1 MSENKTCYHCGNPP
15 IAQPIVYDDKT
26 FCCSGCKSV
35 YQLLSD
41 SGMEDFYKINNA
53 PGARPKSSNAE
64 KYRYL
69 DSEEIAQKFYLFNE
83 GFKRK
88 ISVLLPSIHCS
99 SCIWILENLF
109 RLHEGVKHSEVNFT
123 AKKALITFD
132 ISKIKLSELA
142 YLLDSIGYY
151 PVFDAQEETQQK
163 KFDKSL
169 ILKLAVA
176 GFAFGNIML
185 LSFPEYLNVDSTF
198 VTEFRDF
205 FAYVILILSLPI
217 LFYSGKDYLVSGYK
231 SIRTKQANL
240 DIPISVG
247 IIALYAKSLYDIL
260 TGAGPG
266 YMDSFAGFVFFLL
279 IGKWFQNK
287 TYQTLSFERN
297 YKSYF
302 PLAVT
307 LNTANGEEIIPLE
320 KLKIGDEYW
329 VKNEDIIPTDSE
341 LLKGR
346 SHVDYSFVTG
356 ESDQISKQVGDKLF
370 AGGKHFGEA
379 ILLKAIKKVDQSY
392 LTSLWN
398 QDAFKNDNS
407 KNISAY
413 TAKVSRVFIIAV
425 LILASLSALVWA
437 FIDASQ
443 IVNVVVSVLIVACPC
458 ALALSVP
465 FTFGHIMRIFGQHQF
480 YLKNTF
486 VVERMASITDI
497 IFDKTGTITQQ
508 GKTEVS
514 YHGTALSDIDC
525 NAIFSLAYQSAHP
538 LSRSIVGKMSS
549 TAKQVAIQNFESIT
563 GKGIKAIIN
572 GDSYLLGSAEFVGV
586 KILNN
591 ELISTKVFV
600 SINDEVIGY
609 FQFSNHYRE
618 GLEQLINELKP
629 KYKLHVLSGDN
640 ASEHENLKRLFG
652 DDVKLNFNQQP
663 IDKLNYIKHLKAD
676 GKNVL
681 MFGDG
686 LNDSGALKQSEVGV
700 VIAED
705 VFNFSPASD
714 AILNATSFLKIPKF
728 LKLSKYGIR
737 VLKYSY
743 VFSLTYNITGFVF
756 AASNL
761 LTPLIAAIIMPLS
774 SITIVAFTTFAT
786 RLKSRL

>member
-1 MSENKTCYHCGNPP
+1 M
-15 IAQPIVYDDKT
+15 D
-26 FCCSGCKSV
+26 
-35 YQLLSD
+35 
-41 SGMEDFYKINNA
+41 DFYKINTA

-83 GFKRK
+83 GFIRK

-99 SCIWILENLF
+99 SCIWILENLY

-205 FAYVILILSLPI
+205 FAYVILVLSLPI

-231 SIRTKQANL
+231 SIVTKQVNL
-240 DIPISVG
+240 DIPISIG
-247 IIALYAKSLYDIL
+247 ILALYSKSLYDIL

-307 LNTANGEEIIPLE
+307 LKTKEGENIIPLE
-320 KLKIGDEYW
+320 KLQLGDVYLI
-329 VKNEDIIPTDSE
+329 KNEEIIPTDSE
-341 LLKGR
+341 LLEGN

-356 ESDQISKQVGDKLF
+356 ESDKISKHTGDKIF
-370 AGGKHFGEA
+370 AGGKHYGEA

-398 QDAFKNDNS
+398 QDAFKEDNS

-413 TAKVSRVFIIAV
+413 TTKISRVFIIAV
-425 LILASLSALVWA
+425 LILASLCALVWA
-437 FIDASQ
+437 FIDDSQ

-465 FTFGHIMRIFGQHQF
+465 FTFGHIMRIFGKHHL

-486 VVERMASITDI
+486 VVERMAFITDI

-508 GKTEVS
+508 EKSDVS
-514 YHGTALSDIDC
+514 FIGEALSEFDKQV
-525 NAIFSLAYQSAHP
+525 IFSIVNQSSHP
-538 LSRSIVGKMSS
+538 LSRSISSHLSS
-549 TAKQVAIQNFESIT
+549 TLVELKNFESHT
-563 GKGIKAIIN
+563 GKGLSAFVN
-572 GDSYLLGSAEFVGV
+572 GVHYKVGSASWLDIKTLDDEP
-586 KILNN
+586 
-591 ELISTKVFV
+591 ISTKVFV
-600 SINDEVIGY
+600 SKNNNLLGV
-609 FQFSNHYRE
+609 FQFSNHYRD
-618 GLEQLINELKP
+618 GLNTIIDELKP
-629 KYKLHVLSGDN
+629 NYRLHVLSGDN
-640 ASEHENLKRLFG
+640 ASEQTNLQALFG
-652 DDVKLNFNQQP
+652 EDASLNFNQKP
-663 IDKLNYIKHLKAD
+663 IDKLNYIKHLKSE
-676 GKNVL
+676 GKNIL

-686 LNDSGALKQSEVGV
+686 LNDSGALKQSDVGV

>member
-1 MSENKTCYHCGNPP
+1 MRENHSCYHCGNPP

-41 SGMEDFYKINNA
+41 SGMDDFYKINTA
-53 PGARPKSSNAE
+53 PGARPKSSSAE

-83 GFKRK
+83 GFTRK

-169 ILKLAVA
+169 LLKLAVA

-198 VTEFRDF
+198 VNEFRDF
-205 FAYVILILSLPI
+205 FAYVILILSIPI
-217 LFYSGKDYLVSGYK
+217 LVYSGKDYLVSGYK
-231 SIRTKQANL
+231 SILTKQVNL
-240 DIPISVG
+240 DIPISIG
-247 IIALYAKSLYDIL
+247 ILALYSKSLYDIF

-297 YKSYF
+297 YTSYF

-307 LNTANGEEIIPLE
+307 LKTNEGENIIPLE
-320 KLKIGDEYW
+320 KLQLGDVYLI
-329 VKNEDIIPTDSE
+329 KNEEIIPTDSE
-341 LLKGR
+341 LLEGK
-346 SHVDYSFVTG
+346 SHIDYSFVTG
-356 ESDQISKQVGDKLF
+356 ESDKISKHIGDKIF

-398 QDAFKNDNS
+398 QDAFKEDNS

-413 TAKVSRVFIIAV
+413 TTKISRVFIIAV
-425 LILASLSALVWA
+425 LVLASLCALLWA

-465 FTFGHIMRIFGQHQF
+465 FTFGHIMRIFGKHHL

-486 VVERMASITDI
+486 VVERMAFITDI

-508 GKTEVS
+508 EKSDVS
-514 YHGTALSDIDC
+514 FIGEALSEFDKQI
-525 NAIFSLAYQSAHP
+525 IFSLVSQSSHP
-538 LSRSIVGKMSS
+538 LSRSISSYLSS
-549 TAKQVAIQNFESIT
+549 TLVELTNFESHT
-563 GKGIKAIIN
+563 GKGLSALVN
-572 GDSYLLGSAEFVGV
+572 GVHYKVGSASWLDIKTLDDEP
-586 KILNN
+586 
-591 ELISTKVFV
+591 ISTKVFV
-600 SINDEVIGY
+600 SKDNHLLGV

-618 GLEQLINELKP
+618 GLSTIIDELKP
-629 KYKLHVLSGDN
+629 NYRLHVLSGDN
-640 ASEHENLKRLFG
+640 ASEQTNLQALFG
-652 DDVKLNFNQQP
+652 EEASLNFNQKP
-663 IDKLNYIKHLKAD
+663 IDKLNYIKHLKSE

-686 LNDSGALKQSEVGV
+686 LNDSGALKQSDVGV

-774 SITIVAFTTFAT
+774 SITVVAFTTFAT
-786 RLKSRL
+786 RVKHKL

>member
-1 MSENKTCYHCGNPP
+1 MSENHTCYHCGNPP
-15 IAQPIVYDDKT
+15 IAQPIEFDDKT

-41 SGMEDFYKINNA
+41 SGMEDFYKINTA

-83 GFKRK
+83 GFIRK

-99 SCIWILENLF
+99 SCIWILENLY

-169 ILKLAVA
+169 LLKLAVA

-198 VTEFRDF
+198 VNEFRDF
-205 FAYVILILSLPI
+205 FAYVILILSIPI
-217 LFYSGKDYLVSGYK
+217 LLYSGRDYLVSGYK
-231 SIRTKQANL
+231 SIVTKQVNL
-240 DIPISVG
+240 DIPISIG
-247 IIALYAKSLYDIL
+247 ILALYSKSLYDIF

-297 YKSYF
+297 YISYF

-307 LNTANGEEIIPLE
+307 LKTHEGERIVPLE
-320 KLKIGDEYW
+320 KLQLGDEYLI
-329 VKNEDIIPTDSE
+329 KNEEIIPTDSE
-341 LLKGR
+341 LLEGK

-356 ESDQISKQVGDKLF
+356 ESDKISKHSGDKIF
-370 AGGKHFGEA
+370 AGGKHYGEA
-379 ILLKAIKKVDQSY
+379 ILLKAVKKVDQSY

-398 QDAFKNDNS
+398 QDAFKEDNA

-413 TAKVSRVFIIAV
+413 TTKISRVFIIAV
-425 LILASLSALVWA
+425 LVLASLSALVWA

-465 FTFGHIMRIFGQHQF
+465 FTFGHIMRIFGSHNL

-508 GKTEVS
+508 EKSDVS
-514 YHGTALSDIDC
+514 FIGGTFSEHDKQV
-525 NAIFSLAYQSAHP
+525 IFSIVNQSSHP
-538 LSRSIVGKMSS
+538 LSRSISS
-549 TAKQVAIQNFESIT
+549 YLSTNTIELTNFESHT
-563 GKGIKAIIN
+563 GKGLSAQVN
-572 GDSYLLGSAEFVGV
+572 GVHYKIGSASWLGIKTLDDEPT
-586 KILNN
+586 
-591 ELISTKVFV
+591 STKVFV
-600 SINDEVIGY
+600 FKNNTILGV

-618 GLEQLINELKP
+618 GLNTIIDDLKP
-629 KYKLHVLSGDN
+629 HYRLHVLSGDN
-640 ASEHENLKRLFG
+640 ASERNNLQALFG
-652 DDVKLNFNQQP
+652 AEASLNFNQKP
-663 IDKLNYIKHLKAD
+663 IDKLNYIKQLKNE
-676 GKNVL
+676 GKHVM

-686 LNDSGALKQSEVGV
+686 LNDSGALKQSDVGV

-714 AILNATSFLKIPKF
+714 AILNASSFLKIPKF
-728 LKLSKYGIR
+728 LQLSKYGIR

-743 VFSLTYNITGFVF
+743 IFSLTYNITGFVF

-774 SITIVAFTTFAT
+774 SITVVAFTTFAT
-786 RLKSRL
+786 RAKHRL